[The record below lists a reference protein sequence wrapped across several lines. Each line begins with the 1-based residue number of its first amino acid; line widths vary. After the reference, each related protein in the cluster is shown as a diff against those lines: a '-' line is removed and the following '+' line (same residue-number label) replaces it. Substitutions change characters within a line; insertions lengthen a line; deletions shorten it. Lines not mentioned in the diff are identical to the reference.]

1 LPEAIAATAKM
12 AAAVEVMVRVDAS
25 LRFMMISFER
35 GGNLRHGGPLN
46 ARRSSLVNR
55 LGANRL

>member
-1 LPEAIAATAKM
+1 
-12 AAAVEVMVRVDAS
+12 
-25 LRFMMISFER
+25 MMISFER

-55 LGANRL
+55 LGANRLQSLAVRVFGSEDEASATLVSRERLF

>member
-1 LPEAIAATAKM
+1 
-12 AAAVEVMVRVDAS
+12 

-55 LGANRL
+55 LGRTALQSLAVRVFGSEG